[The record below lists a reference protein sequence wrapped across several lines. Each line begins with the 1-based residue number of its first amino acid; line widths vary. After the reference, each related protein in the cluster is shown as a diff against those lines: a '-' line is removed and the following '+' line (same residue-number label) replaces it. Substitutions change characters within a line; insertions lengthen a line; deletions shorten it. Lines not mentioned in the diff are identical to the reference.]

1 MYAPVSV
8 VRPTLLLEP
17 EKRGLMSTPSPRGSL
32 RAPRARQRPCRAR
45 HCLVVLLAS
54 ALALACSAKS
64 SVPEAPPAGTIA
76 PRLGAVTGP
85 VAVVYAGP
93 RGSAERGSTISV
105 LFDRPLRAL
114 DAAAPA
120 PPVHLEPPV
129 VGQWQWSGARG
140 LTFVP
145 AAGHL
150 PAATEFRVSIP
161 AGTRALDGTA
171 LAAPHEFAFTTPAP
185 HVLRASPEAGARG
198 EQPDARITLDF
209 DQPIP
214 VAAIQRSARLVAS
227 SSGRREAIPFS
238 VRQRE
243 GSSERFEIVPRRALP
258 LGASIALELAA
269 GLTGSEGPRPMA
281 QAWALRFDTYGPLRV
296 VAVNCNIDPV
306 AALCSP
312 EGAIW
317 VELSNPV
324 TLREFVARFSVDPP
338 LELSWPEEQDE
349 AHRYVYLPLSRG
361 LAPATTYRVSIAAGL
376 PDVYGQKLGQPRQS
390 TLSTTNYS
398 PRVELPV
405 SGEVF
410 VPPLREL
417 GLVSRNTLDLQAFS
431 RRLDPEALLDFYAT
445 QADGARHHELLQ
457 RFATGGTALS
467 GALDNQIHVAP
478 IAMDPVLGSSA
489 RGAAWI
495 GWRAAGAPV
504 TGQIVQVTD
513 LGLTAKL
520 SDQGSLV
527 WVTKL
532 SSGMPVAG
540 ARVELVGRTPKL
552 AKSYVTDT
560 NGLAKVP
567 KEDYAPRFGDYGT
580 EEDTLLFARHEGDS
594 SFRRVADFLPPWRI
608 DAPMRLSVSEKE
620 YALLFSERGIYRP
633 GDVVRV
639 KGILRRESPAGNALI
654 GGRKLGLELNDPFGE
669 VVETLTVE
677 TGRFGTFA
685 ADVRLPGSGALG
697 QWRIAAAG
705 FSDDAL
711 GVEVAEFRPVEF
723 KVAVEPAA
731 PSLIEGEAAR
741 FRVQADYLF
750 GSPMSGMQLEFGV
763 TRERASFAPPGSDG
777 YATSDDAYRRDLPDV
792 ALDSMLLARTSTALS
807 AAGDHVATVPLV
819 LPGQTG
825 PERVRFDASVSD
837 VSRQVVD
844 ASAALLVHP
853 AAHYVGVALDG
864 DGFRSVPSTLEPR
877 VLAFAPGGKREA
889 GRPVSLEL
897 VRRRW
902 TLVREKTDDGWR
914 TLSSPVDEVQASC
927 SVVTAAEPVRC
938 ALPLNE
944 SGQFFVR
951 AASRDARGRSARA
964 AFEFYAIGAGRA
976 GWADNDQ
983 RRLDLVL
990 DKAEYRV
997 GDTARL
1003 LIKNPFVR
1011 AEALLTVERAGLYE
1025 QRRLTLE
1032 GPTPTVEISVDDRLR
1047 PNAFVSVHLLQGVAS
1062 ASPAAADVTPEP
1074 GYRIGYAQLLVER
1087 EARRLAVTAKS
1098 ASGEY
1103 RPGQRAHID
1112 ISVARAGGE
1121 PHPAE
1126 LTVYAVDEGV
1136 LALTGYEPPDALAIF
1151 TAPRPLAVAT
1161 LESRDALGRL
1171 FLPGFERDKGGPGGG
1186 GGALGVRSNFRST
1199 AFFDP
1204 HVETDAKG
1212 HAAVEFDLPDNL
1224 TTFRLMVVA
1233 VSADDRYGVGGT
1245 SFAVNKPLMLR
1256 PALPRALRAGDSFE
1270 ASVIV
1275 NGRAEAAGDV
1285 NVGLAVTGATLEGLA
1300 SRRVQLAPGESK
1312 EVRFYVLASV
1322 PGEVRFDFTAS
1333 GARASDRVLTT
1344 RAITSPA
1351 ALEATAIY
1359 GRTESA
1365 EAQALGDLGAVR
1377 ADVGGLTLALASTA
1391 LVGLDAGLGQ
1401 LVDYPYACTEQLAS
1415 GLLPLT
1421 SLRGLGER
1429 YGLALPADLGA
1440 AIEARI
1446 GAILARQSGDGGFG
1460 LWPDSPEPY
1469 PWVSAYALW
1478 VLDQAKASG
1487 ARVPARSLDLGVAY
1501 LRQWLSEPR
1510 QTPAQWATA
1519 ALMADT
1525 LAALDQPDPQYTAQL
1540 FAERAK
1546 LPVFGRAILL
1556 HAAVTGKGDAAMI
1569 DTLARELE
1577 AMISLHGNKAQLAE
1591 PERERLWELFDSE
1604 ARSEALALWALLAKD
1619 ATHPLAEPLARGLLE
1634 RRQAGRW
1641 QSTQESAYALL
1652 ALDAYRRAAE
1662 AEAPH
1667 FDAAVWFGREPLFQA
1682 GFADGSTVAKT
1693 HSIPMAAL
1701 RQLSGNLT
1709 FEKQGPGSLFY
1720 EARLAYAPLELPS
1733 APLERG
1739 FSLQKSLRRVDAGSL
1754 SSALVAPFDPTARPA
1769 SFAGGDLVLVDVVV
1783 GAPAQRHFVVVED
1796 PLPAGFEAVDASLAT
1811 TWSAL
1816 DVNHPGGAGQGA
1828 SGFQESWF
1836 RRELRDDRVLFFVDS
1851 MPAGLYRYRYL
1862 ARATALG
1869 RFVVPPTRAEEMY
1882 QPEVFGRTEASSLE
1896 IR

>member
-1 MYAPVSV
+1 MSV
-8 VRPTLLLEP
+8 VYSGP
-17 EKRGLMSTPSPRGSL
+17 
-32 RAPRARQRPCRAR
+32 
-45 HCLVVLLAS
+45 H
-54 ALALACSAKS
+54 
-64 SVPEAPPAGTIA
+64 
-76 PRLGAVTGP
+76 GA
-85 VAVVYAGP
+85 AD
-93 RGSAERGSTISV
+93 RGSTISV

-114 DAAAPA
+114 DAAAP
-120 PPVHLEPPV
+120 PPPLHLEPSVP
-129 VGQWQWSGARG
+129 GQWQWAGARG
-140 LTFVP
+140 LTFAP
-145 AAGHL
+145 SAGRL
-150 PAATEFRVSIP
+150 PAATEFRVSVP
-161 AGTRALDGTA
+161 AGTPALDGTR

-185 HVLRASPEAGARG
+185 HVLSASPEAGARG
-198 EQPDARITLDF
+198 EQPDAPITLDF
-209 DQPIP
+209 DQPVP
-214 VAAIQRSARLVAS
+214 VAAIERAARLVAS
-227 SSGRREAIPFS
+227 RAERREAIPFA
-238 VRQRE
+238 VRQRQ
-243 GSSERFEIVPRRALP
+243 GSSERFALVPRRPLP
-258 LGASIALELAA
+258 LGASIELSLAA
-269 GLTGSEGPRPMA
+269 GLTGSEGPRSMA
-281 QAWALRFDTYGPLRV
+281 EPWSLRFDTYGPLRV
-296 VAVNCNIDPV
+296 VAINCNVDP
-306 AALCSP
+306 ATALCSP
-312 EGAIW
+312 EGALW

-324 TLREFVARFSVDPP
+324 TLRDFIAHFSVEPP
-338 LELSWPEEQDE
+338 LELSWPEERSE
-349 AHRYVYLPLSRG
+349 TNRYVYLPLSRG
-361 LAPATTYRVSIAAGL
+361 LAPASTYRVGISAGL
-376 PDVYGQKLGQPRQS
+376 TDIYGQKLAQPRLS
-390 TLSTTNYS
+390 TLSTTNYA

-417 GLVSRNTLDLQAFS
+417 GLVSRNTLELQAFA
-431 RRLDPEALLDFYAT
+431 RRLEPEALFDFYAT
-445 QADGARHHELLQ
+445 QADGDRHHALLQ
-457 RFATGGTALS
+457 SFATGGTSLS
-467 GALDNQIHVAP
+467 GVIDNQIHVSP
-478 IAMDPVLGSSA
+478 IAIDPVLGSSA

-504 TGQIVQVTD
+504 SGQVVQVTD

-520 SDQGSLV
+520 SEQGSLV

-532 SSGMPVAG
+532 SSGTPVAG
-540 ARVELVGRTPKL
+540 ARVELLGRTPKL
-552 AKSYVTDT
+552 AKSYTADAS
-560 NGLAKVP
+560 GLVRIP
-567 KEDYAPRFGDYGT
+567 KADYAPRFGDYGT

-608 DAPMRLSVSEKE
+608 DVPMRLSVSEKE

-639 KGILRRESPAGNALI
+639 KGIVRRESPAGNALI
-654 GGRKLGLELNDPFGE
+654 TARKLGLELSDPFGE
-669 VVETLTVE
+669 VVETQNVE
-677 TGRFGTFA
+677 TSRFGTFA

-705 FSDDAL
+705 FADDAL
-711 GVEVAEFRPVEF
+711 GVEVAEYRPVEF
-723 KVAVEPAA
+723 AVAVEPAA
-731 PSLIEGEAAR
+731 PSQIEAEAAR

-750 GSPMSGMQLEFGV
+750 GSPMSGMQLEYGV
-763 TRERASFAPPGSDG
+763 TRERASFEPPGSAG
-777 YATSDDAYRRDLPDV
+777 YATSDDVYRRDLPYV
-792 ALDSMLLARTSTALS
+792 ALDSMLIARTSTALS

-844 ASAALLVHP
+844 ASAAVLVHP

-877 VLAFAPGGKREA
+877 VLAFTPEGKREA
-889 GRPVSLEL
+889 GRSVALEL

-938 ALPLNE
+938 ALPLSE

-964 AFEFYAIGAGRA
+964 AVEFYAIGAGRA

-983 RRLDLVL
+983 RRLELVL

-1003 LIKNPFVR
+1003 LIKNPFLH
-1011 AEALLTVERAGLYE
+1011 AEALLTVERAGIYE
-1025 QRRLTLE
+1025 QRRLSLE
-1032 GPTPTVEISVDDRLR
+1032 GPTPTLEIAVDDRLR

-1074 GYRIGYAQLLVER
+1074 GYRIGYAQILVER
-1087 EARRLAVTAKS
+1087 EARRLGVSVKASS
-1098 ASGEY
+1098 AEY
-1103 RPGQRAHID
+1103 RPGQRAHVD
-1112 ISVARAGGE
+1112 IAVTRAGGE
-1121 PHPAE
+1121 PHAAE

-1136 LALTGYEPPDALAIF
+1136 LALTGYQPPDPLAIF

-1171 FLPGFERDKGGPGGG
+1171 FLPGFERDKGSPGGG

-1204 HVETDAKG
+1204 HVETDAQG
-1212 HAAVEFDLPDNL
+1212 HASVEFDLPDNL
-1224 TTFRLMVVA
+1224 STFRLMAVA
-1233 VSADDRYGVGGT
+1233 VSADDRYGVGIT
-1245 SFAVNKPLMLR
+1245 RFQVNEPLMLR
-1256 PALPRALRAGDSFE
+1256 PALPRALRAGDRFQ

-1275 NGRAEAAGDV
+1275 NARAEAAGDV
-1285 NVGLAVTGATLEGLA
+1285 NVSLAVTGATLEGPA
-1300 SRRVQLAPGESK
+1300 SQHVQLAPGESK
-1312 EVRFYVLASV
+1312 EARFALLAAV

-1333 GARASDRVLTT
+1333 AAQASDRVTTT
-1344 RAITSPA
+1344 RAVASPA
-1351 ALEATAIY
+1351 ALETTAVY

-1365 EAQALGDLGAVR
+1365 EAQALGDLGALR
-1377 ADVGGLTLALASTA
+1377 PDVGGLTLALASTA

-1440 AIEARI
+1440 AIEARV
-1446 GAILARQSGDGGFG
+1446 GAILARQNGDGGFG

-1478 VLDQAKASG
+1478 VLEQAKASG
-1487 ARVPARSLDLGVAY
+1487 ARVPARSLELGVAY

-1510 QTPAQWATA
+1510 QTASQWATA

-1525 LAALDQPDPQYTAQL
+1525 LAALGQPDPQYTAQL

-1546 LPVFGRAILL
+1546 LPVFARAILL
-1556 HAAVTGKGDAAMI
+1556 HAAVTGKADAALI
-1569 DTLARELE
+1569 DALARELE
-1577 AMISLHGNKAQLAE
+1577 ALVSLHGNKAQLADAE
-1591 PERERLWELFDSE
+1591 GERLWELFDSA

-1619 ATHPLAEPLARGLLE
+1619 PKHPLAEPLARGLLE

-1662 AEAPH
+1662 AEAPR

-1682 GFADGSTVAKT
+1682 GFSDGAAVAKT

-1709 FEKQGPGSLFY
+1709 FEKQGAGSLFY
-1720 EARLAYAPLELPS
+1720 EARLAYAPIALPS

-1739 FSLQKSLRRVDAGSL
+1739 LSLQKSLRRVDAGSL
-1754 SSALVAPFDPTARPA
+1754 ASALAAPFDAAARPA

-1783 GAPAQRHFVVVED
+1783 GAPSQRHFVVVED

-1811 TWSAL
+1811 TSSTL
-1816 DVNHPGGAGQGA
+1816 DVNAAGTDADAA
-1828 SGFQESWF
+1828 SGFRSSWF

-1862 ARATALG
+1862 ARATSLG
-1869 RFVVPPTRAEEMY
+1869 RFVVPPTRAEQMY

>member
-1 MYAPVSV
+1 MP
-8 VRPTLLLEP
+8 
-17 EKRGLMSTPSPRGSL
+17 TPSPRGSFEAL
-32 RAPRARQRPCRAR
+32 RPCASGRRA
-45 HCLVVLLAS
+45 CSGLLVLLAA

-64 SVPEAPPAGTIA
+64 SVPESPPAGTIA
-76 PRLGAVTGP
+76 PQAATAAGP
-85 VAVVYAGP
+85 VSVVYAGP
-93 RGSAERGSTISV
+93 RGAAERGSTISV

-114 DAAAPA
+114 DAAAP
-120 PPVHLEPPV
+120 PPPLRLEPPV
-129 VGQWQWSGARG
+129 PGQWSWAGARG
-140 LTFVP
+140 VSFAP
-145 AAGHL
+145 AAGRL

-171 LAAPHEFAFTTPAP
+171 LAAAYEFSFSTPAP
-185 HVLRASPEAGARG
+185 AVLHASPEPGARG
-198 EQPDARITLDF
+198 EQPDAHITLDF
-209 DQPIP
+209 NQPVP
-214 VAAIQRSARLVAS
+214 VAAIERSGQLVALRAE
-227 SSGRREAIPFS
+227 RREAIPFA
-238 VRQRE
+238 VRRRQ

-258 LGASIALELAA
+258 LGAGIEFSLAP
-269 GLTGSEGPRPMA
+269 GLVGSEGPRPMA
-281 QAWALRFDTYGPLRV
+281 QAWSLRFDTYGPLG
-296 VAVNCNIDPV
+296 VAAVRCNVDPV
-306 AALCSP
+306 TALCTP
-312 EGAIW
+312 EGALW

-324 TLREFVARFSVDPP
+324 TLREFVAHFSVDPP
-338 LELSWPEEQDE
+338 LELSWPDELEQTD
-349 AHRYVYLPLSRG
+349 RYVYLPLRRG
-361 LAPATTYRVSIAAGL
+361 LAPATTYRVGIAAGL
-376 PDVYGQKLGQPRQS
+376 TDVYGQKLAQARRS
-390 TLSTTNYS
+390 TLTTTNYA

-417 GLVSRNTLDLQAFS
+417 GLASRNTLELQAFA
-431 RRLDPEALLDFYAT
+431 RRLEPDALLDFYAT
-445 QADGARHHELLQ
+445 QADGERHRQLLS
-457 RFATGGTALS
+457 RFATGGIAVP
-467 GALDNQIHVAP
+467 GALDNQIHVTP
-478 IAMDPVLGSSA
+478 IALDPALGSSA
-489 RGAAWI
+489 RGAAWV

-513 LGLTAKL
+513 LGITAKL

-532 SSGMPVAG
+532 SLGTPVAG
-540 ARVELVGRTPKL
+540 ARVELIGRTPKL
-552 AKSYVTDT
+552 AKSYMTDAS
-560 NGLAKVP
+560 GVARIP
-567 KEDYAPRFGDYGT
+567 KEDYAPRFSDYGSD
-580 EEDTLLFARHEGDS
+580 EDTLLFARHEGDS
-594 SFRRVADFLPPWRI
+594 SFRRVADFLPPWRM
-608 DAPMRLSVSEKE
+608 DVPMRLSLSEKE

-654 GGRKLGLELNDPFGE
+654 TGRKLGLELSDPFGE
-669 VVETLTVE
+669 VVDSLKVE

-685 ADVRLPGSGALG
+685 ADVHLPGSGALG

-705 FSDDAL
+705 FADDAL

-731 PSLIEGEAAR
+731 PSQIEGEAAR

-750 GSPMSGMQLEFGV
+750 GSPMSGMPLEFGV
-763 TRERASFAPPGSDG
+763 TRERTSFAPPGSDG
-777 YATSDDAYRRDLPDV
+777 YATSDDAYRRDLPYV
-792 ALDSMLLARTSTALS
+792 ALDSMLIARTSTALS
-807 AAGDHVATVPLV
+807 AAGEHVATVPLV

-844 ASAALLVHP
+844 ASAAVLVHP

-877 VLAFAPGGKREA
+877 VLAFSPAGRRVA
-889 GRPVSLEL
+889 GRPVTLEL

-902 TLVREKTDDGWR
+902 TLVREKTGDGWR
-914 TLSSPVDEVQASC
+914 TLSSPVDEVQATC
-927 SVVTAAEPVRC
+927 RVVTAAEPVRC

-944 SGQFFVR
+944 SGQFFLR
-951 AASRDARGRSARA
+951 ATSRDERGHSARA
-964 AFEFYAIGAGRA
+964 AYEFYAIGAGRA
-976 GWADNDQ
+976 GWPDNDQ

-997 GDTARL
+997 GDKARL
-1003 LIKNPFVR
+1003 LIENPFVR

-1025 QRRLTLE
+1025 HRRLTLE
-1032 GPTPTVEISVDDRLR
+1032 GPTPTAEIAVDDRLR

-1074 GYRIGYAQLLVER
+1074 GYRIGYAQIVVER
-1087 EARRLAVTAKS
+1087 EARRLGVSAKASS
-1098 ASGEY
+1098 AEY
-1103 RPGQRAHID
+1103 RPGQRAHVD
-1112 ISVARAGGE
+1112 IAVTRAGGE

-1136 LALTGYEPPDALAIF
+1136 LALTGYEPPDPLAIF

-1186 GGALGVRSNFRST
+1186 GGPLGVRSNFRST

-1204 HVETDAKG
+1204 SVETDAQG
-1212 HAAVEFDLPDNL
+1212 HAAVEFELPDNL
-1224 TTFRLMVVA
+1224 STFRLMVVA
-1233 VSADDRYGVGGT
+1233 VSADDRYGVGST
-1245 SFAVNKPLMLR
+1245 RFQVNEPLMLR
-1256 PALPRALRAGDSFE
+1256 PALPRALRAGDRFE

-1275 NGRAEAAGDV
+1275 NARDPAAAGDV
-1285 NVGLAVTGATLEGLA
+1285 NVGLAVTGATLEGAA
-1300 SRRVQLAPGESK
+1300 SQRIQLAPGVSK
-1312 EVRFYVLASV
+1312 EARFTLLAAV

-1333 GARASDRVLTT
+1333 GAKASDRVSTT
-1344 RAITSPA
+1344 RAVASPA
-1351 ALEATAIY
+1351 ALEATAVY
-1359 GRTESA
+1359 GRTDSA
-1365 EAQALGDLGAVR
+1365 QAQALGDLTATRG
-1377 ADVGGLTLALASTA
+1377 DVGGLTLALASTA

-1429 YGLALPADLGA
+1429 YGLTLPADLGA
-1440 AIEARI
+1440 AIEARV
-1446 GAILARQSGDGGFG
+1446 GAILSRQQGDGGFG

-1487 ARVPARSLDLGVAY
+1487 ARVPARSFELGVAY

-1510 QTPAQWATA
+1510 QTQAQWATA

-1525 LAALDQPDPQYTAQL
+1525 LAALGQPDPAYTAQL
-1540 FAERAK
+1540 FAERTK
-1546 LPVFGRAILL
+1546 LPAFARAILL
-1556 HAAVTGKGDAAMI
+1556 HAALAGKAGATVS

-1577 AMISLHGNKAQLAE
+1577 AMISVHGNEAQLAE
-1591 PERERLWELFDSE
+1591 PARTSLWELFDSE
-1604 ARSEALALWALLAKD
+1604 ARTEALALWALLAKD
-1619 ATHPLAEPLARGLLE
+1619 PKHPLAEPLARGLLE
-1634 RRQAGRW
+1634 RRRAGRW
-1641 QSTQESAYALL
+1641 QNTQESAYALL

-1667 FDAAVWFGREPLFQA
+1667 FEAAVWFGRERLFQA
-1682 GFADGSTVAKT
+1682 GFAGRSAAAKT

-1701 RQLSGNLT
+1701 RRLSGNLT

-1739 FSLQKSLRRVDAGSL
+1739 FSLQKSLRRVDAASL
-1754 SSALVAPFDPTARPA
+1754 ASALAAPFEPGAAPT

-1783 GAPAQRHFVVVED
+1783 GATSQRHFVVVED

-1811 TWSAL
+1811 TGDAL
-1816 DVNHPGGAGQGA
+1816 DVGAAGGEEGAA
-1828 SGFQESWF
+1828 SGFQSSWF

-1882 QPEVFGRTEASSLE
+1882 QPEVFGRTAAGSVE